1 MKKKSCL
8 VIFLFIAIIGST
20 SCCSMGSCPSTQLL
34 CERDSVSASS
44 SSAMEID
51 HQMTNIST
59 NEVRS
64 IPDGY
69 DQQQTRVV
77 QSGQTRF
84 FYHNPTSASADYD
97 PFYAKKLSLSSAWET
112 TQDDYESLSRS
123 VSADT
128 NLLPFYNESNSS
140 VYIIKVSSDHPI
152 TLLNSSMAVKQYTI
166 GKQVTAGADFAA
178 CYYSDATSLNLF
190 YGLGSSENFRKGE
203 LRYAH
208 LEMAPFLNYTY
219 DQRHL
224 FEREND
230 WVTWAQ
236 IWYFRNVTFPAGTWY
251 FIYIGVVY
259 DLDQEDVLT
268 TWRVWLNFSDTFDD
282 IEISTY
288 EGGRVYGLWYGEFE
302 SPFILSTSH
311 KLETVIHGRKTFDI
325 QHRFLYTVV
334 DHPMVK
340 GFWYLSWDTPSGKN
354 DFTMILTENKRY
366 YDKSKA
372 ERCLQG
378 LGEPGQYEL
387 TTTYLDRDPVEFWAY
402 PVYFVGCD
410 IEFL

>member
-1 MKKKSCL
+1 MKKKFCL
-8 VIFLFIAIIGST
+8 IIFLFIAVISST
-20 SCCSMGSCPSTQLL
+20 SWCSIGSCPPKQLS
-34 CERDSVSASS
+34 CARETVSASPS
-44 SSAMEID
+44 STLQID
-51 HQMTNIST
+51 ATAATMST
-59 NEVRS
+59 TEVQS
-64 IPDGY
+64 THGGY
-69 DQQQTRVV
+69 DQQQTMVV

-84 FYHNPTSASADYD
+84 FYQNPTSEPDDDDLFS
-97 PFYAKKLSLSSAWET
+97 AKKLSLHSTWET

-123 VSADT
+123 VSVDT
-128 NLLPFYNESNSS
+128 NLLPFYEESNSS
-140 VYIIKVSSDHPI
+140 VYIVKVSSDHPI
-152 TLLNSSMAVKQYTI
+152 NLLNSSMAVKQYTI

-178 CYYSDATSLNLF
+178 CYFSDATSLNLF
-190 YGLGSSENFRKGE
+190 YGMGSGENFRKGE

-208 LEMAPFLNYTY
+208 LEMTPFLNYTH

-224 FEREND
+224 IEREND
-230 WVTWAQ
+230 WVTWGQ
-236 IWYFRNVTFPAGTWY
+236 IWYFKNITFPAGTWY
-251 FIYIGVVY
+251 FIYTGVVY

-268 TWRVWLNFSDTFDD
+268 TWRVWLNFSDTFND
-282 IEISTY
+282 IEITSY
-288 EGGRVYGLWYGEFE
+288 EGGRVYGLWYGEFQ

-311 KLETVIHGRKTFDI
+311 KLEAMLHGRKTFDI
-325 QHRFLYTVV
+325 QHRFLYTIV

-340 GFWYLSWDTPSGKN
+340 GFWYLSWNTPSGKN

-378 LGEPGQYEL
+378 LGEPGKYEL
-387 TTTYLDRDPVEFWAY
+387 STTYLDRDPNEFWAF